1 MKTYELTYLI
11 TPEVAE
17 EGAKET
23 QSKLV
28 SSIQEKGGIIEGERQ
43 PLLKKLAY
51 SIKKRPQA
59 FLAVVVF
66 QLTPEKLTEL
76 EKEIKEN
83 ELILRQLFLSKAK
96 QKKEKEPRLTKRRKI
111 EPKKEGEKTGEK
123 RPKTELKEIENK
135 LEEILAESQ

>member
-11 TPEVAE
+11 TPELAE

-28 SSIQEKGGIIEGERQ
+28 SFIQEKGGIIEGERQ

-51 SIKKRPQA
+51 SIKKRSQA
-59 FLAVVVF
+59 FLAVIIF
-66 QLTPEKLTEL
+66 QLAPEKLVEL

-83 ELILRQLFLSKAK
+83 ELILRELFLSKDK
-96 QKKEKEPRLTKRRKI
+96 EKKEKEPRLAKRRKI
-111 EPKKEGEKTGEK
+111 EFKKEDDLEEKKPKTG
-123 RPKTELKEIENK
+123 LKEIESK

>member
-11 TPEVAE
+11 APEVAE

-28 SSIQEKGGIIEGERQ
+28 SFIQEKGGIIEGERQ

-51 SIKKRPQA
+51 SIKKKPQA
-59 FLAVVVF
+59 FLAVIVF
-66 QLTPEKLTEL
+66 QLAPEKLAEL

-83 ELILRQLFLSKAK
+83 ELILRELFLSKEK
-96 QKKEKEPRLTKRRKI
+96 QKKEKEPRLAKRRKI
-111 EPKKEGEKTGEK
+111 EFKKEESDSEEKK
-123 RPKTELKEIENK
+123 PKTELKEIESK